1 MEALFTGLALLLVLL
16 LFILLGALLLQLPLE
31 LVDLKVE
38 EKFFIERANKT
49 LENLCETEPVKT
61 TRAAEMQQLLQ
72 NNCIRDQSTLC

>member
-16 LFILLGALLLQLPLE
+16 LFILLGAFLLQLPLE

-38 EKFFIERANKT
+38 EKIFIERANKT
-49 LENLCETEPVKT
+49 LENLGETESVKT